1 MLHGARD
8 AGRAALDSFARPL
21 TADARPLIDAPPPDP
36 IIRAP
41 RPGWHRGIV
50 SRAALLFA
58 SLLLGCASTVGGTYT
73 QEPDG
78 SVAADARALD
88 ATQPTDTRPAVDVT
102 SACVAE
108 PSIDGDARAQVDGLD
123 ARFVVHA
130 AEMAP
135 GRPRFDDEGCG
146 PRAGGTHAFSLRFT
160 ALRRAWLRVSVESP
174 VGGGVTDRLVI
185 ARGCGAASTR
195 IACAGAIEAPR
206 ARAFESNAVTVRTR
220 EPVEAGETVTLS
232 VGAAPSDVVV
242 RVVSVVVER
251 AIGAACDPDEGRD
264 VCSQHGRCV
273 RGACLPEGVLE
284 STCRD
289 GASPCDAGLS
299 CVGATAAGPRGVCMR
314 RVAAGAP
321 CVIGDACEGGLCE
334 AAAGASVCR
343 PLGAYLNRCRAT
355 EPRCDAPLGCV
366 RAAGEIVERC
376 HRVLA
381 SGAACTDDTGRA
393 GVCPSGESCRVSADG
408 RRCARHGAEG
418 GACRSALPVC
428 DAGLACGFSGGEIL
442 CLRDASIGTR
452 GGRCGSSPLARCAQG
467 LACDLTTSR
476 CVDALPAAA
485 ACSLETQTC
494 AAGLTC
500 GLLAGR
506 PRGEARCVA
515 PGGEGG
521 ACRSLAPSCDAG
533 LVCARP
539 PMSRCVRPLPFD
551 ALCDSFDTTRACDG
565 ECVGGRCRPFGTRG
579 GPCRDVGDACGE
591 GLACGAVRSALISA
605 SGSVVQQHATERRSR
620 RLSRCDRARRR

>member
-1 MLHGARD
+1 
-8 AGRAALDSFARPL
+8 
-21 TADARPLIDAPPPDP
+21 
-36 IIRAP
+36 
-41 RPGWHRGIV
+41 
-50 SRAALLFA
+50 
-58 SLLLGCASTVGGTYT
+58 
-73 QEPDG
+73 
-78 SVAADARALD
+78 
-88 ATQPTDTRPAVDVT
+88 
-102 SACVAE
+102 
-108 PSIDGDARAQVDGLD
+108 
-123 ARFVVHA
+123 
-130 AEMAP
+130 MAP

-174 VGGGVTDRLVI
+174 VGGGVTDRLVV

-206 ARAFESNAVTVRTR
+206 VRVFESNVVTVRTR

-251 AIGAACDPDEGRD
+251 AIGVACDPDEGRD

-343 PLGAYLNRCRAT
+343 PLGAYLNLCRAT

-485 ACSLETQTC
+485 ACSLESQTC

-591 GLACGAVRSALISA
+591 GLACVTTSDGARCAEPLPAGARCTLQSVERACAAGTACRLPLRAGEAVCQDDGTIAPPCEPGGVCAAGRRCVSGLCRPVAADGELCFDAVACMEGSTCIYPVGTVFTGQCVRDGSLGAACRISA
-605 SGSVVQQHATERRSR
+605 PECDAGSVCRPVAVSPSR
-620 RLSRCDRARRR
+620 AGRCVAR